1 MTQAYN
7 LAILANAVN
16 TSGQLNVG
24 TNATGTLPLANGG
37 TGTTNTVNTVVAGT
51 GISVSTSGTQVTV
64 SASGA
69 GTVTSVATGNGLSG
83 GTITSTGTLVI
94 ACPGFNTVG
103 SYSFA
108 GAFPN
113 SRNSIA
119 AGGTYSAGLSTNQV
133 FCAVYGGD
141 GFFNSGSATISGTWR
156 WMSQGNVPQCGGF
169 YNGLYGIA
177 CRVS

>member
-64 SASGA
+64 STSGA
-69 GTVTSVATGNGLSG
+69 GGVTSLNGETGA
-83 GTITSTGTLVI
+83 ITNTTFGVI
-94 ACPGFNTVG
+94 G
-103 SYSFA
+103 SYFA
-108 GAFPN
+108 PAIPVVY
-113 SRNSIA
+113 SQ
-119 AGGTYSAGLSTNQV
+119 TYSAGNTRAGSTLRYPINSG
-133 FCAVYGGD
+133 GGD
-141 GFFNSGSATISGTWR
+141 NVWGLRNEITMNDGGSYANPSLTGTWR
-156 WMSQGNVPQCGGF
+156 IMGYAKSSTGTDNHQAGCG
-169 YNGLYGIA
+169 LWVRI
-177 CRVS
+177 S